1 MSEDAE
7 ANAPDLPADFWERP
21 DIRAPLLNQ
30 HFGHFLR
37 AYRSAQ
43 DPKVKQADLAAWLGV
58 TQGQLSRLERSPSA
72 ITDLAK
78 LERWANALR
87 IPADLLWFSTQT
99 EHATLT
105 SHPGYSPENTGPS
118 SVGVPRRDLFKTAG
132 AIAVSA
138 ASAGL
143 LANAP
148 WQRLI
153 DSVENDRPVDMAT
166 VQLMKDRTA
175 DFHENEHTVPA
186 RQLLDDLQRH
196 RSIVSALLDNARTS
210 EIRSELARALGET
223 EVLVGWLHFDLG
235 NANEAVQSW
244 RKTLKIA
251 KASDDGP
258 LAACA
263 LSYWSYLA
271 SSRNDTIPAIRLL
284 QQAESYV
291 PGTTAPAT
299 RAWVAGREAE
309 ELSRLG
315 NETEAM
321 RALER
326 AFTAF
331 DFAQPRT
338 ERLWTTFFTASRL
351 GSLTVSTYMG
361 LQHRDAPA
369 IADSLLASL
378 PPTVRKQRA
387 LALTDLTTLCVR
399 ANDYDRAQALVDG
412 AIDSTI
418 RTESSLSRQRLLTL
432 SSKLATAKVSSPE
445 NAIRDKIRSGLHR

>member
-1 MSEDAE
+1 M
-7 ANAPDLPADFWERP
+7 
-21 DIRAPLLNQ
+21 
-30 HFGHFLR
+30 
-37 AYRSAQ
+37 
-43 DPKVKQADLAAWLGV
+43 
-58 TQGQLSRLERSPSA
+58 
-72 ITDLAK
+72 
-78 LERWANALR
+78 
-87 IPADLLWFSTQT
+87 
-99 EHATLT
+99 
-105 SHPGYSPENTGPS
+105 
-118 SVGVPRRDLFKTAG
+118 
-132 AIAVSA
+132 
-138 ASAGL
+138 
-143 LANAP
+143 
-148 WQRLI
+148 
-153 DSVENDRPVDMAT
+153 
-166 VQLMKDRTA
+166 
-175 DFHENEHTVPA
+175 
-186 RQLLDDLQRH
+186 
-196 RSIVSALLDNARTS
+196 
-210 EIRSELARALGET
+210 
-223 EVLVGWLHFDLG
+223 
-235 NANEAVQSW
+235 
-244 RKTLKIA
+244 
-251 KASDDGP
+251 
-258 LAACA
+258 
-263 LSYWSYLA
+263 
-271 SSRNDTIPAIRLL
+271 
-284 QQAESYV
+284 

-387 LALTDLTTLCVR
+387 LALTDLTTLCIR

-432 SSKLATAKVSSPE
+432 SSKLATGKVSSPE
-445 NAIRDKIRSGLHR
+445 NSIRDRIRSGLHR